1 MRDDGRGSLYLLT
14 GVILGVVMGLL
25 YVWLYSPTEYVD
37 TNPSSLRA
45 DYKDAYRAAIA
56 SAYNASGDLT
66 RAEARLALLRE
77 DNLTSVL
84 AAQSQRYLAEGY
96 SYNDA
101 VALARLSAALEGAPA
116 PASQTT
122 NATETQAPS
131 DTPAL
136 EESLTPAQEEPT
148 AEEAEETEN
157 EAVTPE
163 GDATQPPT
171 PEPSLSP
178 TATLTRTPF
187 LTFTPLPTRTPTPT
201 LSPPYFLLEQA
212 LVCEPAYGEALIQIY
227 VQNAAQ
233 EGVPGVEIILQS
245 EAGEERFYTGL
256 KPEIDWGYADYA
268 MTPEST
274 YSLHISKG
282 GEPVD
287 LFVPECS
294 DDQDE
299 RYWGSWRLIFTHP

>member
-1 MRDDGRGSLYLLT
+1 MRNDGRGSWYLLT
-14 GVILGVVMGLL
+14 GLILGAVMGLL
-25 YVWLYSPTEYVD
+25 YAWLFSPIEYVD
-37 TNPSSLRA
+37 THPSSLRA

-77 DNLTSVL
+77 NNLTSVL

-101 VALARLSAALEGAPA
+101 LALARLSADLDGAPDPA
-116 PASQTT
+116 PQTA
-122 NATETQAPS
+122 NATASLAPS
-131 DTPAL
+131 DKPAS
-136 EESLTPAQEEPT
+136 EDALTPSQEAQTP
-148 AEEAEETEN
+148 EADESEN

-163 GDATQPPT
+163 EDATQPPT
-171 PEPSLSP
+171 LEPSLSP

-187 LTFTPLPTRTPTPT
+187 LTFTPLPTLTPTAT

-212 LVCEPAYGEALIQIY
+212 LVCEPTYGEALIQIY

-245 EAGEERFYTGL
+245 QAGEERFYTGL
-256 KPEIDWGYADYA
+256 KPEIDWGYADFA

-274 YSLHISKG
+274 YSLHISTG